1 MTIKEIKEGKSPS
14 LTITSFDIVHSS
26 VVQRSV
32 VEPLLQVNHVDEN
45 DKVDAV
51 FYTNDVTLLF
61 NQQRLE
67 KVLGKDSLK
76 AFFDSLAPKSDALRS
91 LRSKISDNDLADLC
105 KSRYLQSPSEILAW
119 SNYLDANYSTL
130 LDMAKSKSDAKN
142 AASEPV
148 SNDSGNNSNSASE
161 NAPVAS

>member
-32 VEPLLQVNHVDEN
+32 IEPLLQVSHFDEN
-45 DKVDAV
+45 DNVDAV
-51 FYTNDVTLLF
+51 FYHNDVTLLF

-119 SNYLDANYSTL
+119 SNFLNANYSTL
-130 LDMAKSKSDAKN
+130 LDMAKSKSDAEN
-142 AASEPV
+142 NASEPIP
-148 SNDSGNNSNSASE
+148 NDGGNNSTPDPA